1 MAIKRFGDYE
11 KTQAYTDIKQ
21 LPKGAYICKVLGAEV
36 CENSNGQYVK
46 LSCDIAEGEFANF
59 FMDDWK
65 AQQTED
71 KKWHCNY
78 LLNVP
83 KDDGSEKDGWTKRRF
98 KTVIN
103 AIEDSNPGYHFD
115 WDEQKFKGK
124 IFGGLFNLREY
135 EDKNGNIK
143 EATNLAQITNTE
155 AVKNNTYKMP
165 ADSKL
170 RKSSSSTSS
179 DVPGFMSVAD
189 GLEDEGLPFK

>member
-46 LSCDIAEGEFANF
+46 LSCDVCEGEFANF

-83 KDDGSEKDGWTKRRF
+83 KDDGTEKDGWTKRRF

-135 EDKNGNIK
+135 EDKQGNIK

-155 AVKNNTYKMP
+155 AVKNGTYKMP
-165 ADSKL
+165 SDVKL
-170 RKSSSSTSS
+170 KKSSSSNSS
-179 DVPGFMSVAD
+179 DVPGFMAIAD